1 MENFGAEGLQGVA
14 AVPRSAMMGPA
25 LTFDIVGRSTRFGRD
40 GYWRRNVQSG
50 FPVGTLTTSGWNV
63 NHKRVERVWRW
74 KELGLSAKQPKR
86 GRPPLKDRTWA
97 KS

>member
-63 NHKRVERVWRW
+63 SGGGRSWDCQPSSP
-74 KELGLSAKQPKR
+74 KED
-86 GRPPLKDRTWA
+86 GRR
-97 KS
+97 